1 MKKYIAEMLGT
12 FVLVFIGCG
21 TVVFASRYVG
31 SIGVALAFG
40 LALTTAAYTFG
51 PISGAHVNP
60 AVTLGF
66 LSSGRMKLNQAMG
79 YIVFQFIGALLA
91 TAVIYMIAKGRASG
105 YTLEMGLGQ
114 NGWGIEY
121 AGQYSLSSAFWFEFI
136 ATFIFVKVVLKT
148 TACDLK
154 ITGVVIGLTLAVIHI
169 LGLPITGVSVNPAR
183 SFGPA
188 IIVGGTALHQ
198 LWLFLLAPSL
208 AGLLAG
214 LSDLCCNCFCSGQ
227 CSLAPKI
234 AALKAAAPKVKI
246 EIKPSAKPAAKPTAK
261 PAAKPA
267 AAPAKKAP
275 ATAKAAPAPKA
286 AAPKKAPAKRGTKG
300 RSVSAREPRLDL

>member
-1 MKKYIAEMLGT
+1 MKKFIAEMLGT

-21 TVVFASRYVG
+21 TVVFAAPFVG
-31 SIGVALAFG
+31 NLGVALAFG

-66 LSSGRMKLNQAMG
+66 LASKRIKLLQALG
-79 YIVFQFIGALLA
+79 YIIFQLIGAVLA
-91 TAVIYMIAKGRASG
+91 SAVVYAIAKGRLTGG

-114 NGWGIEY
+114 NGWGENY
-121 AGQYSLSSAFWFEFI
+121 AARYNLTSAFWFEFI
-136 ATFIFVKVVLKT
+136 ATFIFVKVILKT
-148 TACDLK
+148 TAADLK

-188 IIVGGTALHQ
+188 VLVGGQAMHQ
-198 LWLFLLAPSL
+198 LWLFLVAPSL

-214 LSDLCCNCFCSGQ
+214 LCDRCCCCCCCGGQ
-227 CSLAPKI
+227 CSAQPAEKTKVQAETQPQI
-234 AALKAAAPKVKI
+234 KAITKA
-246 EIKPSAKPAAKPTAK
+246 EAKPAGAH
-261 PAAKPA
+261 
-267 AAPAKKAP
+267 APAGKKAP
-275 ATAKAAPAPKA
+275 
-286 AAPKKAPAKRGTKG
+286 
-300 RSVSAREPRLDL
+300 SVYKPRRRASRNNEPGLGI